1 MITYMRPKG
10 SKAELEARRRRAVA
24 MLEQGLGLCEVARRV
39 GVWPGSLVRWRDAY
53 REAGEEGLRAKRHPG
68 AKRKLPPDR
77 REELADLLLKG
88 PLAHGYPTDLWTL
101 QRVGQVIQKHFGV
114 RYHPSSVWRL
124 LRAMGWSS
132 QKPERRARERDEEA
146 IRRWRRKDWPRIKKS
161 PPQGL

>member
-1 MITYMRPKG
+1 MAKEMFGTADNYLHETQRFKGRAGGPSQAGRRHAGARSGGLRGRPPCG
-10 SKAELEARRRRAVA
+10 
-24 MLEQGLGLCEVARRV
+24 
-39 GVWPGSLVRWRDAY
+39 PY

-68 AKRKLPPDR
+68 AKPKLPPDR

-101 QRVGQVIQKHFGV
+101 QRVGQVIQKHFGL

-146 IRRWRRKDWPRIKKS
+146 ILRWRRKDWPRIKKS